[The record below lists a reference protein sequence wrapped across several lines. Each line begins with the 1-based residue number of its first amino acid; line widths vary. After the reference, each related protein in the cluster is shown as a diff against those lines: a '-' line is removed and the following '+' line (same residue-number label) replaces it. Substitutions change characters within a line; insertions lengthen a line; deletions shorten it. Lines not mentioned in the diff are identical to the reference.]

1 VRQERQPRP
10 ITIRV
15 AVEQLKLL
23 IVLIS
28 APRQPIGRPHGAAN
42 YASRLT
48 KCSAAALGTHK
59 NAQAADGRGLKAL
72 GRGTN
77 FVPIS
82 GDCNRVET
90 RLIDITPLESGIK

>member
-1 VRQERQPRP
+1 VQ
-10 ITIRV
+10 RV
-15 AVEQLKLL
+15 SSLA
-23 IVLIS
+23 
-28 APRQPIGRPHGAAN
+28 AHGAAN

-48 KCSAAALGTHK
+48 NSSAAAVARHK
-59 NAQAADGRGLKAL
+59 RLMVGLKAL